1 MTTDLKAAKDREH
14 NILLVDDA
22 EEIRLLITHQLRK
35 AGYAKVIEAASAAE
49 AFSILGLDRDGN
61 SDSKSKMISRR
72 RGRGDAGVLFIRRGA
87 DDDANEDSALILNWN
102 KTVAGIDLIIMDIV
116 MPEIDGIEACR
127 RIKKDDRFEDVPI
140 IMITALADKG
150 ILQSAFDAGAMD
162 YIAKPVDKLELIARV
177 RSSLRLKDEMENRRE
192 RERELI
198 VMSRKLAA
206 ANQVLQ
212 RLSMLD
218 GLTGIP
224 NRRRFDE
231 VLAYEWKQAMRSK
244 QPLSLVMIDI
254 DHFKAFNDHYG
265 HLTGDDCLKQ
275 VALAMSSILKRPTD
289 ILARYGGEE
298 FVAILP
304 FTASDGATAIAT
316 AMRTCVEDLAVPHDY
331 SSAASRVTIS
341 MGIATLV
348 PRRGMTAAM
357 LISAADQ
364 ALYEAKA
371 GGRNRIVVNR
381 FSPS

>member
-1 MTTDLKAAKDREH
+1 MSDKVEKDRNR

-22 EEIRLLITHQLRK
+22 EEMRVLITRQLRK
-35 AGYAKVIEAASAAE
+35 AGYAKVIEAASASE
-49 AFSILGLDRDGN
+49 AFSVLGLDRD
-61 SDSKSKMISRR
+61 R
-72 RGRGDAGVLFIRRGA
+72 
-87 DDDANEDSALILNWN
+87 ANG
-102 KTVAGIDLIIMDIV
+102 TVAGIDLIVMDIV

-162 YIAKPVDKLELIARV
+162 YITKPVDKLELIARV
-177 RSSLRLKDEMENRRE
+177 RSSLRLKDEMEKRRE
-192 RERELI
+192 REKELL

-206 ANQVLQ
+206 ANQILQ
-212 RLSMLD
+212 RLSLLD

-231 VLAYEWKQAMRSK
+231 VLANEWKRAMRSK
-244 QPLSLVMIDI
+244 RPLSLVMIDI

-265 HLTGDDCLKQ
+265 HQAGDDCLKKA
-275 VALAMSSILKRPTD
+275 ALAMSGILKRPTD

-298 FVAILP
+298 FAAILP
-304 FTASDGATAIAT
+304 MTASDGADAIAA
-316 AMRTCVEDLAVPHDY
+316 AMRTSVLDLAIPHDH

-341 MGIATLV
+341 IGIATLV

-357 LISAADQ
+357 LIYAADQ

-371 GGRNRIVVNR
+371 GGRNRIVVKPLN
-381 FSPS
+381 PS

>member
-1 MTTDLKAAKDREH
+1 MSDKTSGDTSH

-22 EEIRLLITHQLRK
+22 EEMRLLITHQLRK
-35 AGYAKVIEAASAAE
+35 AGYTRVIEAASAAD
-49 AFSILGLDRDGN
+49 AFSLLGLDR
-61 SDSKSKMISRR
+61 R
-72 RGRGDAGVLFIRRGA
+72 
-87 DDDANEDSALILNWN
+87 DD
-102 KTVAGIDLIIMDIV
+102 KTTVAGIDLIIMDIV

-127 RIKKDDRFEDVPI
+127 RIKEDDRFEDIPI

-162 YIAKPVDKLELIARV
+162 YITKPVDKLELIARV
-177 RSSLRLKDEMENRRE
+177 RSSLRLKDEMENRRG

-198 VMSRKLAA
+198 VMSRELAA
-206 ANQVLQ
+206 ANQILQ
-212 RLSMLD
+212 RLSLLD

-231 VLAYEWKQAMRSK
+231 VLAHEWKQAMRSK
-244 QPLSLVMIDI
+244 QPLSMVMIDI

-265 HLTGDDCLKQ
+265 HLTGDDCLRK
-275 VALAMSSILKRPTD
+275 VALAMSGILKRPTD
-289 ILARYGGEE
+289 FLARYGGEE
-298 FVAILP
+298 FAAILP
-304 FTASDGATAIAT
+304 MTASDGADGIAE
-316 AMRTCVEDLAVPHDY
+316 AMRTGVVNLAIPHDH
-331 SSAASRVTIS
+331 SSAASLVTIS

-371 GGRNRIVVNR
+371 GGRNRVVVKR
-381 FSPS
+381 PSSS

>member
-1 MTTDLKAAKDREH
+1 LITDLKAAKDGNH

-22 EEIRLLITHQLRK
+22 EEIRLLITRQLRN
-35 AGYAKVIEAASAAE
+35 AGYTKVIEAASAAE
-49 AFSILGLDRDGN
+49 AFSILGLDRD
-61 SDSKSKMISRR
+61 D
-72 RGRGDAGVLFIRRGA
+72 
-87 DDDANEDSALILNWN
+87 

-127 RIKKDDRFEDVPI
+127 RIKEDDRFEDVPI

-150 ILQSAFDAGAMD
+150 ILQLAFDAGAMD

-198 VMSRKLAA
+198 IMSRKLAA
-206 ANQVLQ
+206 ANQILQ
-212 RLSMLD
+212 RLSLLD

-224 NRRRFDE
+224 NRRRFDG
-231 VLAYEWKQAMRSK
+231 VLANEWKRAMRSK
-244 QPLSLVMIDI
+244 RPLSLVMMDI

-265 HLTGDDCLKQ
+265 HLMGDDCLKK
-275 VALAMSSILKRPTD
+275 VALAMSSVLKRPTD
-289 ILARYGGEE
+289 FLARYGGEE
-298 FVAILP
+298 FAAILP
-304 FTASDGATAIAT
+304 MTASDGAEAIAAT
-316 AMRTCVEDLAVPHDY
+316 MRTGVLDLAISHDH

-371 GGRNRIVVNR
+371 GGRNRIVVTR
-381 FSPS
+381 LSPS

>member
-1 MTTDLKAAKDREH
+1 MSDKTSKDTSH

-22 EEIRLLITHQLRK
+22 EEMRLLISRQLRK
-35 AGYAKVIEAASAAE
+35 AGYTRVIDAPSAAE
-49 AFSILGLDRDGN
+49 AFSILGLD
-61 SDSKSKMISRR
+61 M
-72 RGRGDAGVLFIRRGA
+72 
-87 DDDANEDSALILNWN
+87 DD
-102 KTVAGIDLIIMDIV
+102 KTVVDIDLIIMDIV

-127 RIKKDDRFEDVPI
+127 RIKENDRFEDVPI

-162 YIAKPVDKLELIARV
+162 YITKPVDKLELIARV
-177 RSSLRLKDEMENRRE
+177 RSSLRLKDEMEKRRE

-198 VMSRKLAA
+198 VMSRELAA
-206 ANQVLQ
+206 ANQILQ
-212 RLSMLD
+212 RLSLLD

-244 QPLSLVMIDI
+244 RPLSLVMMDI

-265 HLTGDDCLKQ
+265 HLTGDDCLKK
-275 VALAMSSILKRPTD
+275 VALAMSGILKSPTD
-289 ILARYGGEE
+289 FLGRYGGEE
-298 FVAILP
+298 FAAILP
-304 FTASDGATAIAT
+304 MTASDGAMAIAA
-316 AMRTCVEDLAVPHDY
+316 AMRTGVLDLAIPHDY

-371 GGRNRIVVNR
+371 DGRNRIVVSR
-381 FSPS
+381 LSPS

>member
-1 MTTDLKAAKDREH
+1 MITDLKEAKERDH

-22 EEIRLLITHQLRK
+22 EEMRLLITRQLRK

-49 AFSILGLDRDGN
+49 AFSILGLDRVD
-61 SDSKSKMISRR
+61 
-72 RGRGDAGVLFIRRGA
+72 
-87 DDDANEDSALILNWN
+87 
-102 KTVAGIDLIIMDIV
+102 KTVVNIDLIVMDIV

-127 RIKKDDRFEDVPI
+127 RIKEDDRFEDVPI

-150 ILQSAFDAGAMD
+150 ILQLAFNAGAMD
-162 YIAKPVDKLELIARV
+162 YITKPVDKLELIARV

-192 RERELI
+192 RERELL

-206 ANQVLQ
+206 ANQILQ
-212 RLSMLD
+212 RLSLLD

-231 VLAYEWKQAMRSK
+231 VLAHEWKQAMRSK
-244 QPLSLVMIDI
+244 QPLSMVMIDI

-265 HLTGDDCLKQ
+265 HLTGDDCLRK
-275 VALAMSSILKRPTD
+275 VAMAMSGILKRPTD
-289 ILARYGGEE
+289 FLARYGGEE
-298 FVAILP
+298 FAAILP
-304 FTASDGATAIAT
+304 MTASDGAGAIAE
-316 AMRTCVEDLAVPHDY
+316 AMRTGVVDLAIPHDH
-331 SSAASRVTIS
+331 SSAASWITIS

-371 GGRNRIVVNR
+371 GGRNRIVVKR
-381 FSPS
+381 LSPS

>member
-1 MTTDLKAAKDREH
+1 MSDKTSKEKIH

-35 AGYAKVIEAASAAE
+35 AGYTRVIEAASAAD
-49 AFSILGLDRDGN
+49 AFSLLGLDRYD
-61 SDSKSKMISRR
+61 KT
-72 RGRGDAGVLFIRRGA
+72 
-87 DDDANEDSALILNWN
+87 
-102 KTVAGIDLIIMDIV
+102 TVAGIDLIIMDIV

-127 RIKKDDRFEDVPI
+127 RIKEDKRFEDIPV
-140 IMITALADKG
+140 IMITALADKE

-162 YIAKPVDKLELIARV
+162 YITKPVDKLELIARV

-198 VMSRKLAA
+198 VMSRELAA
-206 ANQVLQ
+206 ANQILQ
-212 RLSMLD
+212 RLSLLD

-244 QPLSLVMIDI
+244 RPLSLVMMDI
-254 DHFKAFNDHYG
+254 DHFKDFNDHYG
-265 HLTGDDCLKQ
+265 HLTGDDCLKK
-275 VALAMSSILKRPTD
+275 VAMAMSGILKRPTD
-289 ILARYGGEE
+289 FLGRYGGEE
-298 FVAILP
+298 FAAILP
-304 FTASDGATAIAT
+304 MTASDGAMAIAT
-316 AMRTCVEDLAVPHDY
+316 AMRIGVLNLAIPHDY
-331 SSAASRVTIS
+331 SSVASRVTIS

-348 PRRGMTAAM
+348 PRRGMMSTM

-371 GGRNRIVVNR
+371 GGRNRIAVNR
-381 FSPS
+381 LSSS